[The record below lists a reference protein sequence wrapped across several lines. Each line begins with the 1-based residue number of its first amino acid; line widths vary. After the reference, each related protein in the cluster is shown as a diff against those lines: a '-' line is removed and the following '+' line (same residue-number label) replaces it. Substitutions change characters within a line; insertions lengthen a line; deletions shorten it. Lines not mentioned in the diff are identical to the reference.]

1 MFGNIANKIFGTKQD
16 RAAKKLTPIVKK
28 INEYFESYSN
38 LSDEEIKS
46 KTAEFK
52 ERVKNGETVDSIM
65 PEAFGLVKHACKKL
79 VGKSWEIDGR
89 MQEWNMIP
97 YDVQLMG
104 AIILAQGKIAEMA
117 TGEGKTLVALF
128 PAYLHAL
135 SGKGVHVVTV
145 NDYLAKRDRDWMGFV
160 QEYLGLSVGVITSE
174 MKDNDRRKAEYNK
187 DITYGINHE
196 FGFDYLRDNMVSDV
210 REMVQRGFHYCLI
223 DEVDSVLIDE
233 ARTPLIISGVVQHQ
247 EEQKFDELKPRIFDL
262 VRAQTKLVNNLVA
275 EAETEL
281 KNGKTREGY
290 FLLLKAFKALPK
302 HKRLLKILAQK
313 GVKDGILKLENEYIR
328 DKRVKEI
335 NEGLLYSLEEKSHIV
350 DLNEEGHDFL
360 TNTDTDKEMFLLPD
374 LSIKLSAIDKED
386 IDPAEKEE
394 KKETLHR
401 EYSEKS
407 DKIHTISQL
416 LRAYSMFEKDVDY
429 VVQDGKVVIV
439 DQSTGRLKT
448 DSRFSDGMHQAIEA
462 KENVSIGQD
471 TQTVAT
477 ITYQNYFRLYDYLS
491 GMTGT
496 AVTEENEFFDIYK
509 LPVFEIPT
517 NLPIVRND
525 YEDFIY
531 KTKNE
536 KYNAIIEEVIK
547 LSKAGRPVLIGTPDV
562 DVSEIMHKLLTRRKV
577 SHNLLNAK
585 NHSKEA
591 DIIRG
596 AGLAG
601 AITIATNMA
610 GRGTDIKLGPGVVEN
625 GGLAIIGCERH
636 NSRRIDRQLRGRAGR
651 QGDVGSSRFYVSL
664 EDNLMRIFGSER
676 ISGIMDKFGHE
687 DGEPIAHPW
696 ITKSIERAQK
706 KVEAYNFSG
715 RKHVIDYDD
724 VMNKKRNVIYKRRR
738 AALIKGAIGEGI
750 DVPFASE
757 YGIDAKETMDK
768 EVTDMIGDYISEI
781 VVNATG
787 HTNIIEDWD
796 IDSINEASL
805 KTMFIT
811 LEIDKY
817 EVKTSKDLES
827 HLIEKAIEKFEQ
839 KKEKIGEQ
847 MMTFLCKIAI
857 LRTIDTNW
865 QDHLLDDESLR
876 NGIGL
881 MAHAQK
887 DPLIEYKKKS
897 FENFHDMIFKI
908 NQEALEFIFKAQ
920 FRVEKEADE
929 KYKEQEDKK
938 LENLRSSN
946 SKTENATGQIA
957 TKEKRVPIKAV
968 NAPKRNEPCT
978 CGSGKKYKNCC
989 GKE

>member
-16 RAAKKLTPIVKK
+16 REAKKLLPIVEK
-28 INEYFESYSN
+28 INKYFESYSS
-38 LSDEEIKS
+38 LSDVDIKQ
-46 KTAEFK
+46 KTLEFK
-52 ERVKNGETVDSIM
+52 ERVSKGESIEAIM
-65 PEAFGLVKHACKKL
+65 PEAFGLVKLACKRL
-79 VGKSWEIDGR
+79 VGTSWQIDGR

-104 AIILAQGKIAEMA
+104 AIILSQGKIAEMA

-128 PAYLHAL
+128 PTYLHAL
-135 SGKGVHVVTV
+135 SGKGAHVVTV
-145 NDYLAKRDRDWMGFV
+145 NDYLAKRDRDWMGYV
-160 QEYLGLSVGVITSE
+160 QEFLGLSVGVITSE
-174 MKDNDRRKAEYNK
+174 VKDTERRKGEYAK

-262 VRAQTKLVNNLVA
+262 VREQTKLVNSLVA
-275 EAETEL
+275 EAEKEL
-281 KNGKTREGY
+281 KADKMREGH
-290 FLLLKAFKALPK
+290 FLLLQAYKALPK
-302 HKRLLKILAQK
+302 HKRLIKVLSQK
-313 GVKDGILKLENEYIR
+313 GVKDGILKLENEFIR

-335 NEGLLYSLEEKSHIV
+335 TEGLFYTLEEKSNIV

-360 TNTDTDKEMFLLPD
+360 TKTDSDKEMFLLPD
-374 LSIKLSAIDKED
+374 LSIKLTAIDKED
-386 IDPAEKEE
+386 IPVEEKEE

-462 KENVSIGQD
+462 KESVSIGQD

-477 ITYQNYFRLYDYLS
+477 ITYQNYFRLYDHLS

-509 LPVFEIPT
+509 LAVSEIKT
-517 NLPIVRND
+517 NVPIARDD
-525 YEDFIY
+525 YEDYIY

-536 KYNAIIEEVIK
+536 KYNAVIEEVIQ
-547 LSKAGRPVLIGTPDV
+547 LTKAGRPVLIGTPDV
-562 DVSEIMHKLLTRRKV
+562 DVSEIMHKLLARRKI

-591 DIIRG
+591 EIVRN

-610 GRGTDIKLGPGVVEN
+610 GRGTDIKLGSGVVDN

-651 QGDVGSSRFYVSL
+651 QGDPGSSRFYVSL

-724 VMNKKRNVIYKRRR
+724 VMNRKRNVIYKRRR
-738 AALIKGAIGEGI
+738 AALIKGAIGEGV
-750 DVPFASE
+750 DVPFALE
-757 YGIDAKETMDK
+757 YGIDPNETMDR
-768 EVTDMIGDYISEI
+768 EVIDMVEDYISEI
-781 VVNATG
+781 VATGTG

-796 IDSINEASL
+796 IDAINEATL

-817 EVKTSKDLES
+817 EVKTSLDLEKQ
-827 HLIEKAIEKFEQ
+827 LVEQAIEKFNQ
-839 KKEKIGEQ
+839 KKEKIGGQ

-887 DPLIEYKKKS
+887 DPLIEYKKRS
-897 FENFHDMIFKI
+897 FEIFHDMIFKI
-908 NQEALEFIFKAQ
+908 NQEALEFIFKAK

-929 KYKEQEDKK
+929 KKREEEEKK
-938 LENLRSSN
+938 LENLRNSN
-946 SKTENATGQIA
+946 SKTSQPDQFGS
-957 TKEKRVPIKAV
+957 KEKRVPIKAENRV
-968 NAPKRNEPCT
+968 KRNDPCP
-978 CGSGKKYKNCC
+978 CGSGKKYKNCH
-989 GKE
+989 GKGQ